1 MRVSA
6 CFLAASVLFVNC
18 GNRASCSAVAFRAMA
33 REKLFTSLLA
43 GAGLEGPVGGL
54 PAPVP
59 RPICCASSEHGHVRK
74 TIKHINKHINIDD
87 RVKILPVYRN
97 GSDPDAN

>member
-18 GNRASCSAVAFRAMA
+18 GNRASCSAVACRAMA
-33 REKLFTSLLA
+33 RVKSFTSLLA
-43 GAGLEGPVGGL
+43 GAGLDVPVGGRAG
-54 PAPVP
+54 PMP
-59 RPICCASSEHGHVRK
+59 RPICCARSEYGHVRK
-74 TIKHINKHINIDD
+74 TIKHINIDD